1 MGDVELQRLDSARTR
16 ERLDE
21 IQAVYATAF
30 PHYDLGDHKRRTLG
44 QTASSGFEAVTAQV
58 QDALVG
64 FIYGLPL
71 SPRSGWWTDLDPTP
85 PDGFTTE
92 TGGRTFAV
100 IDLAVLP
107 AHRSH
112 GLGRRLMDELLRGR
126 PEERATLATS
136 PREQE
141 LQQMYERWGWRR
153 AGRVPGAEGETQ
165 PSYDLYVIAL
175 P

>member
-1 MGDVELQRLDSARTR
+1 MGDVELQRLDGAGTR

-21 IQAVYATAF
+21 IRAVYAAAF
-30 PHYDLGDHKRRTLG
+30 PNYDLGDHKRRILG
-44 QTASSGFEAVTAQV
+44 QTASTGFEAVTAQA
-58 QDALVG
+58 QGALVG

-71 SPRSGWWTDLDPTP
+71 SPHSGWWTDLNPTP

-107 AHRSH
+107 AHRGH

-126 PEERATLATS
+126 LEERATLATS
-136 PREQE
+136 PHEQE
-141 LQQMYERWGWRR
+141 LRQMYERWGWRK
-153 AGRVPGAEGETQ
+153 AGRVPGTEGETQ
-165 PSYDLYVIAL
+165 PAYDLYMIAL
-175 P
+175 R